1 MLRTSL
7 LITSIIIAIF
17 ISILCF
23 CETSFAH
30 KVTIF
35 AYVEGGKVY
44 TESYYVDGTKCKNS
58 EVEVY
63 NKDGQKVL
71 TGKTDEKGEFNF
83 VPPCEGPLKIVLN
96 ASMGHRAETVVSK
109 QDLAEGNAAP
119 KTQPETRAK
128 NVASGRHTYTSPEKK
143 EMSITRQELEKVLNE
158 ILDKKLHPIMK
169 LLAES
174 RQHGVSAKD
183 VFAGLGYIFGI
194 MGIGIYLK
202 DIKKQGKNREN
213 DK

>member
-1 MLRTSL
+1 MRRTSL
-7 LITSIIIAIF
+7 LTKIIIIAIF
-17 ISILCF
+17 VSIFCF

-58 EVEVY
+58 EVEIY
-63 NKDGQKVL
+63 NKDGQKLL
-71 TGKTDEKGEFNF
+71 TGKTDEKGEFSF

-119 KTQPETRAK
+119 KTQPEIRAK
-128 NVASGRHTYTSPEKK
+128 NVVSKQSTDTSQAKK
-143 EMSITRQELEKVLNE
+143 EISITREELEKVLNE
-158 ILDKKLHPIMK
+158 ALDKKLHPIMK

-194 MGIGIYLK
+194 MGIAIYLK
-202 DIKKQGKNREN
+202 DIKKQGRNREN